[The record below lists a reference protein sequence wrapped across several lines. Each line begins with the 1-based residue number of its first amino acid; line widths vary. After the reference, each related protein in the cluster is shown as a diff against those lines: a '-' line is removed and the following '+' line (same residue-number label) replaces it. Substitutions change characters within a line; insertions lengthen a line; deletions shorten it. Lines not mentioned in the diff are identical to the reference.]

1 MDLLTD
7 TYSEEW
13 RHECEIRHIAKMPL
27 QERRKYLVLVMERRG
42 MPERKR
48 IENSLYVL
56 WERRKNET

>member
-13 RHECEIRHIAKMPL
+13 RHECEIRHIAKMTL

-56 WERRKNET
+56 WERKKNET